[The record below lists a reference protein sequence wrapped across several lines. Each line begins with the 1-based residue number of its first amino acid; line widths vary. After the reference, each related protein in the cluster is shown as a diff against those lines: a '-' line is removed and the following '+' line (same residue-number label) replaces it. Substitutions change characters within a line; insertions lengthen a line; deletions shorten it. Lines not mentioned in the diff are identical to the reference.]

1 MKRWNSWF
9 LWACWTVLLLFAL
22 LRWKEFGS
30 SLRIGIALGLGAIP
44 LVVLPLIL
52 RGHEKRLAK
61 LEADPREKA

>member
-9 LWACWTVLLLFAL
+9 LWVGWTVLLLFAL
-22 LRWKEFGS
+22 LRWKEFGAG
-30 SLRIGIALGLGAIP
+30 LRIGIVLGLGAIP

-61 LEADPREKA
+61 LEAGSREKA